1 MDRYNYEILGSD
13 WDLYKFAYSDL
24 YRFDNVKYIAGLYPP
39 SDSLKG
45 VLYRIHFN
53 PAVNRIVNLPFKQVW
68 NKTYFKNNMFSHQKP
83 LCFIVF
89 TNWLNQNVGIV
100 EYLKIKFPEAK
111 LVCMLQDLV
120 STQQVRFSKERFD
133 CDRIKQQFDLVLSF
147 DARDCVTYGFV
158 YHPLVFS
165 SYHGKLKNMPYS
177 DIYMLAHAKNRLND
191 ICRVY
196 GVLKDNGLKI
206 NMLLAGV
213 APEDRKYRDEI
224 IYLESGRKIS
234 YEDNLQ
240 YVLHTRSI
248 LEVMQAN
255 GAGFTQ
261 RTCEAVC
268 LGKKLLT
275 NNTYIESAPFFN
287 STYISTFTTVD
298 DIDLDFVKKIKEPV
312 DVDYHYKEKMSP
324 IELLDFIEERL

>member
-1 MDRYNYEILGSD
+1 M
-13 WDLYKFAYSDL
+13 
-24 YRFDNVKYIAGLYPP
+24 GL
-39 SDSLKG
+39 
-45 VLYRIHFN
+45 
-53 PAVNRIVNLPFKQVW
+53 
-68 NKTYFKNNMFSHQKP
+68 
-83 LCFIVF
+83 FI
-89 TNWLNQNVGIV
+89 I
-100 EYLKIKFPEAK
+100 
-111 LVCMLQDLV
+111 
-120 STQQVRFSKERFD
+120 
-133 CDRIKQQFDLVLSF
+133 
-147 DARDCVTYGFV
+147 
-158 YHPLVFS
+158 PLVFS

>member
-1 MDRYNYEILGSD
+1 
-13 WDLYKFAYSDL
+13 
-24 YRFDNVKYIAGLYPP
+24 
-39 SDSLKG
+39 
-45 VLYRIHFN
+45 
-53 PAVNRIVNLPFKQVW
+53 
-68 NKTYFKNNMFSHQKP
+68 
-83 LCFIVF
+83 
-89 TNWLNQNVGIV
+89 
-100 EYLKIKFPEAK
+100 
-111 LVCMLQDLV
+111 
-120 STQQVRFSKERFD
+120 
-133 CDRIKQQFDLVLSF
+133 
-147 DARDCVTYGFV
+147 
-158 YHPLVFS
+158 
-165 SYHGKLKNMPYS
+165 MPYS

-275 NNTYIESAPFFN
+275 NNTYIESAPFLIQHIYRPLPRLMILIWILLRRLRN
-287 STYISTFTTVD
+287 LSMWI
-298 DIDLDFVKKIKEPV
+298 IIIKR
-312 DVDYHYKEKMSP
+312 KC
-324 IELLDFIEERL
+324 RLSSCLIL

>member
-1 MDRYNYEILGSD
+1 MDRYNYVILGSD

-165 SYHGKLKNMPYS
+165 SYHGKLENMPYS
-177 DIYMLAHAKNRLND
+177 DIY
-191 ICRVY
+191 ICW
-196 GVLKDNGLKI
+196 
-206 NMLLAGV
+206 
-213 APEDRKYRDEI
+213 
-224 IYLESGRKIS
+224 
-234 YEDNLQ
+234 
-240 YVLHTRSI
+240 
-248 LEVMQAN
+248 
-255 GAGFTQ
+255 
-261 RTCEAVC
+261 RTPR
-268 LGKKLLT
+268 T
-275 NNTYIESAPFFN
+275 
-287 STYISTFTTVD
+287 D
-298 DIDLDFVKKIKEPV
+298 
-312 DVDYHYKEKMSP
+312 
-324 IELLDFIEERL
+324 

>member
-1 MDRYNYEILGSD
+1 M
-13 WDLYKFAYSDL
+13 
-24 YRFDNVKYIAGLYPP
+24 
-39 SDSLKG
+39 
-45 VLYRIHFN
+45 
-53 PAVNRIVNLPFKQVW
+53 
-68 NKTYFKNNMFSHQKP
+68 
-83 LCFIVF
+83 
-89 TNWLNQNVGIV
+89 GIV